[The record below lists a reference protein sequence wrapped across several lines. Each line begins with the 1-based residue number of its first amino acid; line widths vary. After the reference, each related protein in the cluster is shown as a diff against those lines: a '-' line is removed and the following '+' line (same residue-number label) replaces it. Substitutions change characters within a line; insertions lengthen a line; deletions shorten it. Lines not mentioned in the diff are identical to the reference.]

1 MFQRIF
7 WIECGGPG
15 RLAILSR
22 PAQEWL
28 REEVAAWRDADVTI
42 VASLLESQEQRE
54 LGLGA
59 EADLC
64 RAHGIDFASFPIQ
77 DRGIPASP
85 ADAVALARRL
95 ANAIANGGTVG
106 VHCRAGIGRSGMIA
120 ACVLMALG
128 HSEDHAFEA
137 IAAGRGLRVPD
148 TPEQRD
154 WVGSVAQDLAR
165 PVT

>member
-28 REEVAAWRDADVTI
+28 REEISAWRDSDLATV
-42 VASLLESQEQRE
+42 VSLLEPQEQRD
-54 LGLGA
+54 LGLDA

-64 RAHGIDFASFPIQ
+64 CAHGVAFASFPIP
-77 DRGIPASP
+77 DRGIPAST

-95 ANAIANGGTVG
+95 ANAIENGGTVG

-120 ACVLMALG
+120 ACVLVALG
-128 HSEDHAFEA
+128 HPEDHAFEA
-137 IAAGRGLRVPD
+137 IAAGRGLGVPD
-148 TPEQRD
+148 TLEQRN
-154 WVGSVAQDLAR
+154 WVSSVAKSVA
-165 PVT
+165 P

>member
-28 REEVAAWRDADVTI
+28 REEIAAWRDSDVTT
-42 VASLLESQEQRE
+42 VASLLEPQEQLD
-54 LGLGA
+54 LGLDA

-64 RAHGIDFASFPIQ
+64 RAHGIDFASFPIP
-77 DRGIPASP
+77 DRGIPSSP

-95 ANAIANGGTVG
+95 ANSIENESTVG

-120 ACVLMALG
+120 ACVLVALG
-128 HSEDHAFEA
+128 HSEDHAFEV

-148 TPEQRD
+148 TTEQRN
-154 WVGSVAQDLAR
+154 WVSSVAKSVAS
-165 PVT
+165 